1 MSRVFHAFPLGGL
14 LALMIVLPGS
24 SRAQSN
30 TTHFNIAAGLT
41 LPTGEFGNDND
52 AGYNLIL
59 GIGAKPRTS
68 QLGFRAE
75 GMFNEFN
82 AHGTTEKS
90 RAAGITGNVTYDLTA
105 GNRTNA
111 SGLFVIGGIGY
122 YSTRDASFTTRTES
136 NIGWNVGGGFQ
147 FPLTGFSGYVEARYH
162 TVSNTDVR
170 FVPISFG
177 LLF

>member
-1 MSRVFHAFPLGGL
+1 MPRVLRVALL
-14 LALMIVLPGS
+14 LASVLLLPVAAK
-24 SRAQSN
+24 AQAN

-75 GMFNEFN
+75 GIFNEFN
-82 AHGTTEKS
+82 AHGTDEKS
-90 RAAGITGNVTYDLTA
+90 RAAGITGNATYDLAT

-111 SGLFVIGGIGY
+111 NSLFVIGGIGY
-122 YSTRDASFTTRTES
+122 YRTRDASLLFTRNES
-136 NIGWNVGGGFQ
+136 NVGWNVGGGFQ
-147 FPLTGFSGYVEARYH
+147 FPLTGFSAYVEARYH
-162 TVSNTDVR
+162 TVSNTNVR

>member
-1 MSRVFHAFPLGGL
+1 
-14 LALMIVLPGS
+14 
-24 SRAQSN
+24 
-30 TTHFNIAAGLT
+30 
-41 LPTGEFGNDND
+41 
-52 AGYNLIL
+52 
-59 GIGAKPRTS
+59 
-68 QLGFRAE
+68 
-75 GMFNEFN
+75 
-82 AHGTTEKS
+82 
-90 RAAGITGNVTYDLTA
+90 
-105 GNRTNA
+105 
-111 SGLFVIGGIGY
+111 VIGGIGY